1 MPGQL
6 VFYYKNSQEKDF
18 SPKLNNKWLPYYS
31 IVQKLTPVNYEIVS
45 EYNGKILRVHK
56 DKLYPVD
63 ELEQWDS
70 FRPFPRSILERN
82 EADVQ
87 QRERT
92 FLPRRAKL
100 VQALT
105 PVEEGSETE
114 LES

>member
-1 MPGQL
+1 MGR
-6 VFYYKNSQEKDF
+6 FYAYIKT
-18 SPKLNNKWLPYYS
+18 KLS
-31 IVQKLTPVNYEIVS
+31 
-45 EYNGKILRVHK
+45 
-56 DKLYPVD
+56 PVD

-114 LES
+114 LEN